1 MRNIRR
7 MWVNQ
12 PSTLQPDHAL
22 HGTRVLADLDDKT
35 WDHSTQV
42 FFIEGPVHSAVLLTS
57 SLSDGGPAW
66 GNICS

>member
-22 HGTRVLADLDDKT
+22 HGTLVLADLDDHT
-35 WDHSTQV
+35 WDHCTQV
-42 FFIEGPVHSAVLLTS
+42 FFVEGSVESAVLLTS
-57 SLSDGGPAW
+57 SLSDGWPARRA
-66 GNICS
+66 